1 MSVMIH
7 YFIQT
12 IHSRVKN
19 VAVHR
24 KAVSGTLTERWY
36 STAET
41 VQVYELVTVVVLKD
55 TTH

>member
-19 VAVHR
+19 VTVHR